1 MIINGQG
8 RLSQWFASMHIHEQK
23 DNRHGLQLGT
33 ASAYSPQ
40 WKPLRTSRGNT
51 AEKNHVMVVR
61 QYPRFQATFSGTLV
75 HQGHLHPIDKA
86 LDLSRKGCRLES
98 HFRASAGMKVD
109 LLLYFHEDKTP
120 ILIQGAVVR
129 WSGLHGIGIQ
139 FQSLASPHQERL
151 ACTLRQLE
159 ATAGHS

>member
-1 MIINGQG
+1 
-8 RLSQWFASMHIHEQK
+8 
-23 DNRHGLQLGT
+23 LQ
-33 ASAYSPQ
+33 
-40 WKPLRTSRGNT
+40 TSRGNT

-61 QYPRFQATFSGTLV
+61 QYPRFQTTFSGTLV

-86 LDLSRKGCRLES
+86 LDLSRKGCRFES
-98 HFRASAGMKVD
+98 PFRAFAGMKVD
-109 LLLYFHEDKTP
+109 LLLFLPESEIP

-129 WSGLHGIGIQ
+129 WSGAHGIGIQ
-139 FQSLASPHQERL
+139 FQSLTSPHQERL